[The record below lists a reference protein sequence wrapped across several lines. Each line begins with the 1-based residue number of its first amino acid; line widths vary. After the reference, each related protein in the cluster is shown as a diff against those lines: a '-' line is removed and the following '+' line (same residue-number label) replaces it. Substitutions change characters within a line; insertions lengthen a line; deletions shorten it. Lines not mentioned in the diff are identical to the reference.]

1 MLNLRAFKPSE
12 VYIQVVYNIQM
23 LFLVEEPISEENL
36 KKVARDFDGYI
47 KVVVDVEKEIL
58 TAGGK
63 RHFDGEQ
70 ILLQKG
76 SKQSDLW
83 GGGLD
88 LETGEVDYDS
98 MINLRPNQNN
108 TSREVLDESIRSI
121 ITEIIHKLLR

>member
-1 MLNLRAFKPSE
+1 LLNLRAFKPSE

>member
-1 MLNLRAFKPSE
+1 
-12 VYIQVVYNIQM
+12 M

-70 ILLQKG
+70 MLLQKG
-76 SKQSDLW
+76 SKQSNLW

-88 LETGEVDYDS
+88 LEAEEVDYDS
-98 MINLRPNQNN
+98 MINLRPNQDN
-108 TSREVLDESIRSI
+108 TSREVLDENIRSI
-121 ITEIIHKLLR
+121 MTEIIHHLLR